1 MDDITASLILELQ
14 LEDVDELIDSDK
26 GKQAEGSLADADHAL
41 GVYKEELQRL
51 ETILSDRRMGRSIS
65 EAVERDAEH
74 IRTARVEEQNAI
86 RDRRLA
92 CSFWGVGDTH
102 KLIGDPDAYV
112 DVDDQLVQQL
122 SFLNISREFSDLFGD
137 GNLTGKGSSSRIMG
151 HGAPVEIQ
159 HRLCVAC
166 QETKHTFDVLE
177 TPCRH
182 IYCRGCIFDLF
193 EASTTD
199 ESLFPPRCCRQ
210 NIPLPMV
217 SDFLTTAFIKRFK
230 EKAVEFTTPD
240 RMYCARPTCSTF
252 IPPSQISGDMAHCP
266 SCLQGT
272 CVMCNSVSHQGDC
285 PNDTDLQELLATA
298 AEVGWQRCHACRRVV
313 ELNLGCNHMTSGK
326 LVKCSNSSWL
336 Y

>member
-1 MDDITASLILELQ
+1 MDDITASLILKLQ
-14 LEDVDELIDSDK
+14 LEDADELIDSDK
-26 GKQAEGSLADADHAL
+26 GKQAGGPLADADHAL
-41 GVYKEELQRL
+41 VVYKEELQRL
-51 ETILSDRRMGRSIS
+51 ETVLSDRRMGRSIS

-86 RDRRLA
+86 RDHRLA
-92 CSFWGVGDTH
+92 CSIGGLGDTQ

-112 DVDDQLVQQL
+112 DVDDQLVRQL
-122 SFLNISREFSDLFGD
+122 SRLNVSREFFDLFEG
-137 GNLTGKGSSSRIMG
+137 GNLTEEGSSSRITG
-151 HGAPVEIQ
+151 NKAPVEIQ
-159 HRLCVAC
+159 RRLCIAC

-182 IYCRGCIFDLF
+182 IYCRRCIFDLF

-210 NIPLPMV
+210 NIALSMV
-217 SDFLTTAFIKRFK
+217 SDFLTTAFIIRFK

-240 RMYCARPTCSTF
+240 RMYCAQPTCSTF
-252 IPPSQISGDMAHCP
+252 IPPSQIAGDTAHCP
-266 SCLQGT
+266 SCKRGT
-272 CVMCNSVSHQGDC
+272 CVMCKSVSHEGDC
-285 PNDTDLQELLATA
+285 PNDTALQELLATA

-313 ELNLGCNHMTSGK
+313 ELNLGCNHMTWGK